1 MNSLAVIGICV
12 AVAVIAAA
20 AAGIFIFI
28 RSRRK
33 HDEGTGTGTAVSTSP
48 SGLSDTS
55 GDAGTESEPAA
66 GPAPSEAGVPSA
78 EGSHAPAGL
87 LSGLLQAVKP
97 AADAMSL
104 NPNSPGWSACV
115 PGLLKP
121 ATRLAGHC
129 SPSCRRIR

>member
-33 HDEGTGTGTAVSTSP
+33 HDEGTGTGTTVST
-48 SGLSDTS
+48 
-55 GDAGTESEPAA
+55 
-66 GPAPSEAGVPSA
+66 APSELSDMP
-78 EGSHAPAGL
+78 EGSLLPVLHPPKQGPRPPKEALRRQGL
-87 LSGLLQAVKP
+87 LPGFLEALKP
-97 AADAMSL
+97 AANAMSL
-104 NPNSPGWSACV
+104 NPNSPGWSACA

-129 SPSCRRIR
+129 SLSCRRIH

>member
-33 HDEGTGTGTAVSTSP
+33 HDEGTGTGTTVSTAP
-48 SGLSDTS
+48 SELSDMPGGADT
-55 GDAGTESEPAA
+55 GGQPAA
-66 GPAPSEAGVPSA
+66 GPAPSETGSPSKEA
-78 EGSHAPAGL
+78 LRRQGL
-87 LSGLLQAVKP
+87 LPGFLEALKP
-97 AADAMSL
+97 AANAMSL
-104 NPNSPGWSACV
+104 NPNSPGWSACA

-121 ATRLAGHC
+121 ATHLAGHC
-129 SPSCRRIR
+129 SLSCHRIR

>member
-33 HDEGTGTGTAVSTSP
+33 HDEGTGTGTTVSTAP
-48 SGLSDTS
+48 SELSDMPGGADT
-55 GDAGTESEPAA
+55 GGQPAA
-66 GPAPSEAGVPSA
+66 GPAPSETGSPSRTMRRQR
-78 EGSHAPAGL
+78 L
-87 LSGLLQAVKP
+87 LSGLLQAVKL
-97 AADAMSL
+97 AANAMSL
-104 NPNSPGWSACV
+104 NPNSPGWSACA

-121 ATRLAGHC
+121 ATRLAAHC
-129 SPSCRRIR
+129 SLSCRRIH